1 MATKR
6 NQNVDINILVVD
18 DEQTNLL
25 IMKEALSGLGR
36 IIATTDPLE
45 ALELSVVYQP
55 QITLLDIEMPKLNGL
70 ELCKRLLDNPVTSNT
85 SVMFITSHN
94 ETEMEY
100 RSLEFGA
107 VDYITKPIDIRLC
120 RLRVSNHLQLRLK
133 SEALSIAR
141 GDLQDLLIQLPIFV
155 SYWSP
160 NWERRFCNDYS
171 RNWFG
176 LVTEKELVNNA
187 NIDMLIP
194 EELANLIKDKIA
206 LTAVDKSTSFR
217 FELNTYVTGTKF
229 LEIHVKRRL
238 NRDKLIGYIVTAV
251 DLTKVVMT
259 QNALLEEKE
268 WLNVT
273 LNSIGDAVIATDTK
287 ADITF
292 MNPIAENMT
301 GWSSSEAKG
310 KSIKNVMTLHDAKTN
325 VIQSNPIFSALEQ
338 QKTVRAML
346 DCKLSSRD
354 GRKFHVENSAT
365 PIRNADG
372 TLGGAIIVFH
382 DISEAIAMTLKMSHL
397 ATHDQLTGL
406 PNRVLLHERL
416 NSALQVAKRKNRRL
430 AMLMIDIDNFKYV
443 NDTQG
448 HHIGDRLIQELA
460 IRLVDHC
467 SPDFIVARPGGDE
480 FIVIATNVEKLTSLD
495 SLASTLQLA
504 INEPFYIDD
513 KEHKISSS
521 IGISVYPDDANNED
535 KLQRYADTAMYRAKK
550 QGKNQHCFFGQ
561 DLELEFLHRH
571 KIEFH
576 LRKALETNSLE
587 VVFQP
592 QYSLKKQTIVGCEA
606 LARLHNC
613 DNNEAISPIDFIP
626 IAEETGLIN
635 QLGLQMLIKSC
646 EVGKK
651 LLDGGTPTR
660 MSVNVAAKQFANP
673 HFPTQIKN
681 ALTQTQ
687 LPSHLLQLEVTES
700 TLMSGYEA
708 TKETLLRIKEL
719 GVSISIDDF
728 GTGYSSLSYLK
739 SFPIDEIK
747 IDRTFVRDMEKNDLS
762 YNIVKTIVCLAKSL
776 ELAIVAEGIETKHE
790 ERLLI
795 DLGCDLGQGFMFSKP
810 LSESNLVTALQSHN
824 KVNV

>member
-338 QKTVRAML
+338 QKTVRVML

-372 TLGGAIIVFH
+372 TLGALLLFF
-382 DISEAIAMTLKMSHL
+382 MT
-397 ATHDQLTGL
+397 
-406 PNRVLLHERL
+406 
-416 NSALQVAKRKNRRL
+416 
-430 AMLMIDIDNFKYV
+430 
-443 NDTQG
+443 
-448 HHIGDRLIQELA
+448 
-460 IRLVDHC
+460 
-467 SPDFIVARPGGDE
+467 
-480 FIVIATNVEKLTSLD
+480 
-495 SLASTLQLA
+495 
-504 INEPFYIDD
+504 
-513 KEHKISSS
+513 
-521 IGISVYPDDANNED
+521 SV
-535 KLQRYADTAMYRAKK
+535 K
-550 QGKNQHCFFGQ
+550 Q
-561 DLELEFLHRH
+561 
-571 KIEFH
+571 
-576 LRKALETNSLE
+576 
-587 VVFQP
+587 
-592 QYSLKKQTIVGCEA
+592 
-606 LARLHNC
+606 
-613 DNNEAISPIDFIP
+613 
-626 IAEETGLIN
+626 
-635 QLGLQMLIKSC
+635 
-646 EVGKK
+646 
-651 LLDGGTPTR
+651 
-660 MSVNVAAKQFANP
+660 
-673 HFPTQIKN
+673 
-681 ALTQTQ
+681 
-687 LPSHLLQLEVTES
+687 
-700 TLMSGYEA
+700 
-708 TKETLLRIKEL
+708 
-719 GVSISIDDF
+719 
-728 GTGYSSLSYLK
+728 
-739 SFPIDEIK
+739 
-747 IDRTFVRDMEKNDLS
+747 
-762 YNIVKTIVCLAKSL
+762 
-776 ELAIVAEGIETKHE
+776 
-790 ERLLI
+790 
-795 DLGCDLGQGFMFSKP
+795 
-810 LSESNLVTALQSHN
+810 
-824 KVNV
+824 